1 MSHMKKIVYLVLL
14 LLVSCSTPKNMIY
27 FVDAENIAGQQ
38 ITQNYINK
46 IQKDDLLSITV
57 GSKTPELAIP
67 FNPVTNVNMAT
78 PKTLAETEGYL
89 VNSEGYITFPILGK
103 IKVLGLTYSELA
115 SLIEK
120 LIIEGGYINDPIV
133 TVKLLNYKISVLGEV
148 KMPGVKDINT
158 ERVTIFEA
166 LSMAGD
172 LTIYGQR
179 ENVSIIREENGQRTV
194 AYVDLTNS
202 DIFNSPY
209 YYMRPNDVIYIV
221 PNKKQQRQ
229 SVNNP
234 YLVNSILSGTSLLVN
249 LANFLT
255 R

>member
-1 MSHMKKIVYLVLL
+1 MKKIIYIVLL
-14 LLVSCSTPKNMIY
+14 LLVSCATPKNMIY
-27 FVDAENIAGQQ
+27 FVDAENIAQEPIKQ
-38 ITQNYINK
+38 DYINK

-67 FNPVTNVNMAT
+67 FNPVTNLNVAT
-78 PKTLAETEGYL
+78 PKTLAETDGYL

-103 IKVLGLTYSELA
+103 IEVAGLTYSELA

-148 KMPGVKDINT
+148 KMPGVQDIKT

-179 ENVSIIREENGQRTV
+179 DNVSIIREENGARTI
-194 AYVDLTNS
+194 AYVDLTTS

-209 YYMRPNDVIYIV
+209 YYLRPNDVIYIE
-221 PNKKQQRQ
+221 PNKKQQRA

-234 YLVNSILSGTSLLVN
+234 YLVSSLLSATSLLVN
-249 LANFLT
+249 LTNFIT